1 MGESECDA
9 VRFEY
14 QTVIGAV
21 SMAVLRQRLPFRLRM
36 LVMKALAMHVRF
48 PATRVSMEMVVHGS
62 IGMLVHMRVER
73 FFLIFRHGL
82 LLLRIHR
89 LYPL

>member
-21 SMAVLRQRLPFRLRM
+21 SMAVLRQRLPFLLRM
-36 LVMKALAMHVRF
+36 LVMKTLAMHVRF

-62 IGMLVHMRVER
+62 IGVLVHMRVER